1 MRKINHCSSI
11 IRKFTR
17 KLLPC
22 LLISLFLLFNFLF
35 LPLAPAAANQDVVFK
50 DANFKAAVLQMLR
63 NQDIL
68 TELDTEISKE
78 RADKLTKLTLENA
91 EISSLEDI
99 VNFPSLRI
107 LQIKASRIS
116 DLSPLQKLNFLRSLN
131 IQKSQISNL
140 QPLQTVDTLTYLN
153 LSHNQISDLMPLA
166 QLTNLTELYLADNKI
181 TDITALAN
189 LAELTELDLAG
200 NNLSDLT
207 PLAAITANLGS
218 LILNNNNWTYKA
230 EKREIDLPFKVKNG
244 DTIKLSIAAADKDKV
259 EITGTK
265 IKLLNLQGKTSLEL
279 QYTSTIGGR
288 ENYRKKQE
296 FTYQGTITL
305 DVTAIKTARKYAAD
319 PQMPFGQTRSEFD
332 EYGNEIVYKG
342 TASVSSE
349 ITVPHVTLPDKENF
363 IVKKGRDGKKQ
374 RVKTYTVNPLNGDI
388 TETISEKEIVS
399 AVDDTYEKKEMA
411 TPDTQANPQPNNPQ
425 PGAPQPD
432 QSDSPATSPN
442 NPSATP
448 DTQANPQPNNPQP
461 GVPQPDQSDSPA
473 TQPNNPPAAP
483 DTQANPQPNRQPNPQ
498 PNQQPN
504 PQSNP
509 QPNKQQ
515 AGTQKTNQS
524 TSPAVADQA
533 NLDVPKKSEQQIS
546 SPAAA
551 SWQPKSELPANPV
564 GKSGEK
570 RQTRTAAGLT
580 ILISVLG
587 ILIAAGKL
595 PIVRRKC

>member
-50 DANFKAAVLQMLR
+50 DANFKDAVLQMLR
-63 NQDIL
+63 NQNIL

-78 RADKLTKLTLENA
+78 RAANLTKLTLENVNIA
-91 EISSLEDI
+91 SLEDI
-99 VNFPSLRI
+99 GNFPNLRI
-107 LQIKASRIS
+107 LQIKESRIS

-131 IQKSQISNL
+131 IQNSQISNL

-153 LSHNQISDLMPLA
+153 LSHNQISDLTPLA
-166 QLTNLTELYLADNKI
+166 QLTSLTELYLADNKI
-181 TDITALAN
+181 KDISALAN

-230 EKREIDLPFKVKNG
+230 EKREIDLPFKVKNS
-244 DTIKLSIAAADKDKV
+244 DQIKLSIAAAEAADKDKV

-265 IKLLNLQGKTSLEL
+265 IKLLNLQGKTSLKL
-279 QYTSTIGGR
+279 QYTSTIGGW

-305 DVTAIKTARKYAAD
+305 DVTAIKTVRKYAAD
-319 PQMPFGQTRSEFD
+319 PQMPFGQMRSEFD

-349 ITVPHVTLPDKENF
+349 ITVPHVSLPDKENF

-374 RVKTYTVNPLNGDI
+374 RIKTYTVNPLNGDI
-388 TETISEKEIVS
+388 TETVSEKEIVG
-399 AVDDTYEKKEMA
+399 AVDDTYEKKEM
-411 TPDTQANPQPNNPQ
+411 T
-425 PGAPQPD
+425 
-432 QSDSPATSPN
+432 
-442 NPSATP
+442 TP

-461 GVPQPDQSDSPA
+461 GVPQQDQSDSPA
-473 TQPNNPPAAP
+473 TQPNNPPAAPDKQLNNPPAAP
-483 DTQANPQPNRQPNPQ
+483 DTQANPQPNRQPNPQPNQQ

-533 NLDVPKKSEQQIS
+533 NLDVPKKSEQQIIS
-546 SPAAA
+546 SPSAA
-551 SWQPKSELPANPV
+551 SWQPKRKLPANPV

-570 RQTRTAAGLT
+570 QQTGTAADLT

>member
-63 NQDIL
+63 NQNIL
-68 TELDTEISKE
+68 TELDTEISRE

-91 EISSLEDI
+91 EIASLEDI

-116 DLSPLQKLNFLRSLN
+116 DLSPLQQLNFLRSLN
-131 IQKSQISNL
+131 IQNSQISNL
-140 QPLQTVDTLTYLN
+140 QPLKTVDSLTYLN
-153 LSHNQISDLMPLA
+153 LSHNQISDLTPLA
-166 QLTNLTELYLADNKI
+166 QLTSLTELYLSDNKI
-181 TDITALAN
+181 TDIAALAN
-189 LAELTELDLAG
+189 LEELTELNLAG

-230 EKREIDLPFKVKNG
+230 EKREIDLPFKVKNS
-244 DTIKLSIAAADKDKV
+244 DQIKLSIAAADKDKV

-388 TETISEKEIVS
+388 TETVSEKEIVS

-432 QSDSPATSPN
+432 QSDSSATQSN
-442 NPSATP
+442 NQPATP

-461 GVPQPDQSDSPA
+461 GAPQPDQSDSSATQSNNQPA
-473 TQPNNPPAAP
+473 TPPN
-483 DTQANPQPNRQPNPQ
+483 TQAKPQ

-504 PQSNP
+504 L

-524 TSPAVADQA
+524 TSPAAADQA
-533 NLDVPKKSEQQIS
+533 NLDVPKKSEQQIIS
-546 SPAAA
+546 SPSAS
-551 SWQPKSELPANPV
+551 SWQPKRKLPANPV

-570 RQTRTAAGLT
+570 QQSRTAAGLI

-587 ILIAAGKL
+587 ILIATGKL

>member
-230 EKREIDLPFKVKNG
+230 EKREIDLPFKVKNS
-244 DTIKLSIAAADKDKV
+244 DQIKLSIAAAEAADKDKV

-265 IKLLNLQGKTSLEL
+265 IKLLNLQGKTSLKL
-279 QYTSTIGGR
+279 QYTSTIGGW
-288 ENYRKKQE
+288 ENYRKKPG

-305 DVTAIKTARKYAAD
+305 DVTAIKTVRKYAAD

-374 RVKTYTVNPLNGDI
+374 RVKTYTVDPLNGDI
-388 TETISEKEIVS
+388 TETVSEKEIVS
-399 AVDDTYEKKEMA
+399 AVDDTYEKKEM
-411 TPDTQANPQPNNPQ
+411 T
-425 PGAPQPD
+425 
-432 QSDSPATSPN
+432 
-442 NPSATP
+442 TP

-483 DTQANPQPNRQPNPQ
+483 DKQLNNPPAAPDTQANPQPNR
-498 PNQQPN
+498 QPN

-551 SWQPKSELPANPV
+551 SWQPKAELPANPV

>member
-1 MRKINHCSSI
+1 MTS
-11 IRKFTR
+11 
-17 KLLPC
+17 
-22 LLISLFLLFNFLF
+22 
-35 LPLAPAAANQDVVFK
+35 
-50 DANFKAAVLQMLR
+50 
-63 NQDIL
+63 
-68 TELDTEISKE
+68 
-78 RADKLTKLTLENA
+78 
-91 EISSLEDI
+91 
-99 VNFPSLRI
+99 
-107 LQIKASRIS
+107 
-116 DLSPLQKLNFLRSLN
+116 
-131 IQKSQISNL
+131 
-140 QPLQTVDTLTYLN
+140 
-153 LSHNQISDLMPLA
+153 
-166 QLTNLTELYLADNKI
+166 LTELYLADNKI
-181 TDITALAN
+181 TDIAALAN

-244 DTIKLSIAAADKDKV
+244 DQIKLSIAAADAADKDKV

-265 IKLLNLQGKTSLEL
+265 IKLLNLQGKTSLKL

-319 PQMPFGQTRSEFD
+319 PQMPFGQMRSEFD

-374 RVKTYTVNPLNGDI
+374 RIKTYTVNPLNEDI
-388 TETISEKEIVS
+388 TETVSEKEIVS

-432 QSDSPATSPN
+432 QSDSSATQSNNQPATPPN
-442 NPSATP
+442 
-448 DTQANPQPNNPQP
+448 TQANPQPNQ
-461 GVPQPDQSDSPA
+461 
-473 TQPNNPPAAP
+473 
-483 DTQANPQPNRQPNPQ
+483 QPNPQ

-504 PQSNP
+504 LQPNPQPNLQP
-509 QPNKQQ
+509 NLQPNKQQ

-524 TSPAVADQA
+524 TSPAAADQA
-533 NLDVPKKSEQQIS
+533 NLDVPKKSEQQIIS
-546 SPAAA
+546 SPSAS
-551 SWQPKSELPANPV
+551 SWQPKRKLPANPV

-570 RQTRTAAGLT
+570 QQSRTAAGLI

-587 ILIAAGKL
+587 ILIATGKL

>member
-68 TELDTEISKE
+68 TELDTEISRE
-78 RADKLTKLTLENA
+78 RVAKLTKLTLENA
-91 EISSLEDI
+91 EIASLEDI
-99 VNFPSLRI
+99 VNFPSLRM
-107 LQIKASRIS
+107 LQIKESRIS
-116 DLSPLQKLNFLRSLN
+116 DLSPLQQLNFLRSLN

-140 QPLQTVDTLTYLN
+140 QPLQAIDSLTYLN
-153 LSHNQISDLMPLA
+153 LSGNQISDLMPLA

-374 RVKTYTVNPLNGDI
+374 RIKTYTVNPLNGDI
-388 TETISEKEIVS
+388 TETVSEKEIVS

-432 QSDSPATSPN
+432 QSDSSATQSNNQPATPPN
-442 NPSATP
+442 
-448 DTQANPQPNNPQP
+448 TQAK
-461 GVPQPDQSDSPA
+461 
-473 TQPNNPPAAP
+473 
-483 DTQANPQPNRQPNPQ
+483 PQ

-504 PQSNP
+504 LQPNQQPNQQP
-509 QPNKQQ
+509 NLQPNKQQ

-524 TSPAVADQA
+524 TSPAAADQA
-533 NLDVPKKSEQQIS
+533 NLDVPKKSEQQIIS
-546 SPAAA
+546 SPSAS
-551 SWQPKSELPANPV
+551 SWQPKRKLPANPV

-570 RQTRTAAGLT
+570 QQSRTAAGLI

-587 ILIAAGKL
+587 ILIATGKL

>member
-50 DANFKAAVLQMLR
+50 DTNFKDAVLQMLR
-63 NQDIL
+63 NQNIL

-78 RADKLTKLTLENA
+78 RAANLTKLTLENVNIA
-91 EISSLEDI
+91 SLEDI
-99 VNFPSLRI
+99 GNFPNLRI
-107 LQIKASRIS
+107 LQIKESRIS

-131 IQKSQISNL
+131 IQNSQISNL

-153 LSHNQISDLMPLA
+153 LSHNQISDLTPLA
-166 QLTNLTELYLADNKI
+166 QLTSLTELYLSDNKI
-181 TDITALAN
+181 TDIAALAN

-244 DTIKLSIAAADKDKV
+244 DQIKLSIAAADKDKV

-279 QYTSTIGGR
+279 QYTSAIGGR
-288 ENYRKKQE
+288 ENYRKKKE
-296 FTYQGTITL
+296 FAYQGTITL

-349 ITVPHVTLPDKENF
+349 ITVPHVSLPDKENF

-374 RVKTYTVNPLNGDI
+374 RIKTYTVNPLNGDI
-388 TETISEKEIVS
+388 TETVSEKEIVG
-399 AVDDTYEKKEMA
+399 AVDDTYEKKEMT

-432 QSDSPATSPN
+432 QSDSSATQSNNQPATPPN
-442 NPSATP
+442 
-448 DTQANPQPNNPQP
+448 TQAKP
-461 GVPQPDQSDSPA
+461 
-473 TQPNNPPAAP
+473 
-483 DTQANPQPNRQPNPQ
+483 QPNPQ
-498 PNQQPN
+498 PNLQPN
-504 PQSNP
+504 L

-524 TSPAVADQA
+524 TSPAAADQA
-533 NLDVPKKSEQQIS
+533 NLDVPKKSEQQIIS
-546 SPAAA
+546 SPSAS
-551 SWQPKSELPANPV
+551 SWQPKRKLPANPV

-570 RQTRTAAGLT
+570 QQTRTAAGLT
-580 ILISVLG
+580 IIISVLG

>member
-63 NQDIL
+63 NQNIL
-68 TELDTEISKE
+68 TELDTEISRE

-91 EISSLEDI
+91 EIASLEDI

-107 LQIKASRIS
+107 LQIKESRIS

-140 QPLQTVDTLTYLN
+140 QPLKTVDSLTYLN
-153 LSHNQISDLMPLA
+153 LSHNQISDLTPLA
-166 QLTNLTELYLADNKI
+166 QLTSLTELYLSDNKI
-181 TDITALAN
+181 TDIAALAN
-189 LAELTELDLAG
+189 LEELTELNLAG

-244 DTIKLSIAAADKDKV
+244 DQIKLSIAAAEAADKDKV

-265 IKLLNLQGKTSLEL
+265 IKLLNLQGKTSLKL
-279 QYTSTIGGR
+279 QYTSTIGGW

-305 DVTAIKTARKYAAD
+305 DVTAIKTVRKYAAD
-319 PQMPFGQTRSEFD
+319 PQMPFGQMRSEFD

-349 ITVPHVTLPDKENF
+349 ITVPHVSLPDKENF

-374 RVKTYTVNPLNGDI
+374 RIKTYTVNPLNGDI
-388 TETISEKEIVS
+388 TETVSEKEIVG
-399 AVDDTYEKKEMA
+399 AVDDTYEKK
-411 TPDTQANPQPNNPQ
+411 
-425 PGAPQPD
+425 
-432 QSDSPATSPN
+432 
-442 NPSATP
+442 
-448 DTQANPQPNNPQP
+448 
-461 GVPQPDQSDSPA
+461 
-473 TQPNNPPAAP
+473 
-483 DTQANPQPNRQPNPQ
+483 
-498 PNQQPN
+498 
-504 PQSNP
+504 
-509 QPNKQQ
+509 
-515 AGTQKTNQS
+515 
-524 TSPAVADQA
+524 
-533 NLDVPKKSEQQIS
+533 
-546 SPAAA
+546 
-551 SWQPKSELPANPV
+551 
-564 GKSGEK
+564 
-570 RQTRTAAGLT
+570 
-580 ILISVLG
+580 
-587 ILIAAGKL
+587 
-595 PIVRRKC
+595 

>member
-63 NQDIL
+63 NQNIL
-68 TELDTEISKE
+68 TELDTEISRE

-91 EISSLEDI
+91 EIASLEDI

-116 DLSPLQKLNFLRSLN
+116 DLSPLQQLNFLRSLN
-131 IQKSQISNL
+131 IQNSRISNL
-140 QPLQTVDTLTYLN
+140 QPLKTVDSLTYLN
-153 LSHNQISDLMPLA
+153 LSHNQISDLTPLA
-166 QLTNLTELYLADNKI
+166 QLTSLTELYLSDNKI
-181 TDITALAN
+181 TDIAALAN
-189 LAELTELDLAG
+189 LEELTELNLAG

-230 EKREIDLPFKVKNG
+230 EKREIDLPFKVKNS
-244 DTIKLSIAAADKDKV
+244 DQIKLSIAAADKDKV

-349 ITVPHVTLPDKENF
+349 ITVPHVSLPDKENF

-374 RVKTYTVNPLNGDI
+374 RIKTYTVNPLNGDI
-388 TETISEKEIVS
+388 TETVSEKEIVS

-432 QSDSPATSPN
+432 QSDSSATQSNNQPATPN
-442 NPSATP
+442 
-448 DTQANPQPNNPQP
+448 TQA
-461 GVPQPDQSDSPA
+461 
-473 TQPNNPPAAP
+473 
-483 DTQANPQPNRQPNPQ
+483 NPQ

-504 PQSNP
+504 PQPNLQP
-509 QPNKQQ
+509 NLQPNKQQ

-524 TSPAVADQA
+524 TSPAAADQA
-533 NLDVPKKSEQQIS
+533 NLDVPKKSEQQIIS
-546 SPAAA
+546 SPSAS
-551 SWQPKSELPANPV
+551 SWQPKRKLPANPV

-580 ILISVLG
+580 IIISVLG

>member
-50 DANFKAAVLQMLR
+50 DANFKDAVLQMLR
-63 NQDIL
+63 NQNIL

-78 RADKLTKLTLENA
+78 RAANLTKLTLENVNIA
-91 EISSLEDI
+91 SLEDI
-99 VNFPSLRI
+99 GNFPNLRI
-107 LQIKASRIS
+107 LQIKESRIS

-131 IQKSQISNL
+131 IQNSQISNL

-153 LSHNQISDLMPLA
+153 LSHNQISDLTPLA
-166 QLTNLTELYLADNKI
+166 QLTSLTELYLADNKI
-181 TDITALAN
+181 KDISALAN

-244 DTIKLSIAAADKDKV
+244 DQIKLSIAAAEAADKDKV

-265 IKLLNLQGKTSLEL
+265 IKLLNLQGKTSLKL
-279 QYTSTIGGR
+279 QYTSTIGGW

-305 DVTAIKTARKYAAD
+305 DVTAIKTVRKYAAD
-319 PQMPFGQTRSEFD
+319 PQMPFGQMRSEFD

-349 ITVPHVTLPDKENF
+349 ITVPHVSLPDKENF

-374 RVKTYTVNPLNGDI
+374 RIKTYTVNPLNGDI
-388 TETISEKEIVS
+388 TETVSEKEIVG
-399 AVDDTYEKKEMA
+399 AVDDTYEKKEM
-411 TPDTQANPQPNNPQ
+411 T
-425 PGAPQPD
+425 
-432 QSDSPATSPN
+432 
-442 NPSATP
+442 TP

-461 GVPQPDQSDSPA
+461 GVPQQDQSDSPA
-473 TQPNNPPAAP
+473 TQPNNPPAAPDKQLNNPPAAP
-483 DTQANPQPNRQPNPQ
+483 DTQANPQPNRQPNPQPNQQ

-533 NLDVPKKSEQQIS
+533 NLDVPKKSEQQIIS
-546 SPAAA
+546 SPSAA
-551 SWQPKSELPANPV
+551 SWQPKRKLPANPV

-570 RQTRTAAGLT
+570 QQTGTAADLT

>member
-50 DANFKAAVLQMLR
+50 DANFKDAVLQMLR
-63 NQDIL
+63 NQNIL

-78 RADKLTKLTLENA
+78 RAAKLTKLTLENA
-91 EISSLEDI
+91 EIASLEDI

-131 IQKSQISNL
+131 IQNSQISNL

-153 LSHNQISDLMPLA
+153 LSHNQISDLTPLA
-166 QLTNLTELYLADNKI
+166 QLTSLTELYLADNKI
-181 TDITALAN
+181 KDISALAN

-244 DTIKLSIAAADKDKV
+244 DQIKLSIAAADAADKDKV

-265 IKLLNLQGKTSLEL
+265 IKLLNLQGKTSLKL

-374 RVKTYTVNPLNGDI
+374 RIKTYTVNPLNGDI
-388 TETISEKEIVS
+388 TETVSEKEIVS

-432 QSDSPATSPN
+432 QSDSSATQSNNQPATPPN
-442 NPSATP
+442 
-448 DTQANPQPNNPQP
+448 TQANPQPNQ
-461 GVPQPDQSDSPA
+461 
-473 TQPNNPPAAP
+473 
-483 DTQANPQPNRQPNPQ
+483 QPNPQ

-504 PQSNP
+504 LQPNPQPNLQP
-509 QPNKQQ
+509 NLQPNKQQ

-524 TSPAVADQA
+524 TSPAAADQA
-533 NLDVPKKSEQQIS
+533 NLDVPKKSEQQIIS
-546 SPAAA
+546 SPSAS
-551 SWQPKSELPANPV
+551 SWQPKRKLPANPV

-580 ILISVLG
+580 IIISVLG

>member
-78 RADKLTKLTLENA
+78 RAANLTKLTLENVNIA
-91 EISSLEDI
+91 SLEDI

-107 LQIKASRIS
+107 LQIKESRIS

-140 QPLQTVDTLTYLN
+140 QPLKTVDSLTYLN
-153 LSHNQISDLMPLA
+153 LSHNQISDLTPLA
-166 QLTNLTELYLADNKI
+166 QLTSLTELYLADNKI
-181 TDITALAN
+181 TDIAALAN
-189 LAELTELDLAG
+189 LEELTELNLAG

-244 DTIKLSIAAADKDKV
+244 DQIKLSIAAAEAADKDKV

-265 IKLLNLQGKTSLEL
+265 IKLLNLQGKTSLKL
-279 QYTSTIGGR
+279 QYTSTIGGW

-305 DVTAIKTARKYAAD
+305 DVTAIKTVRKYAAD
-319 PQMPFGQTRSEFD
+319 PQMPFGQMRSEFD

-374 RVKTYTVNPLNGDI
+374 RIKTYTVNPLNGDI
-388 TETISEKEIVS
+388 TETVSEKEIVS

-432 QSDSPATSPN
+432 QSDSSATQSNNQPATP
-442 NPSATP
+442 P
-448 DTQANPQPNNPQP
+448 DTQAK
-461 GVPQPDQSDSPA
+461 
-473 TQPNNPPAAP
+473 
-483 DTQANPQPNRQPNPQ
+483 PQ

-504 PQSNP
+504 QQPNL

-515 AGTQKTNQS
+515 AGTQKTN
-524 TSPAVADQA
+524 
-533 NLDVPKKSEQQIS
+533 
-546 SPAAA
+546 
-551 SWQPKSELPANPV
+551 
-564 GKSGEK
+564 
-570 RQTRTAAGLT
+570 
-580 ILISVLG
+580 
-587 ILIAAGKL
+587 
-595 PIVRRKC
+595 

>member
-35 LPLAPAAANQDVVFK
+35 LPLAPAAANNDVVFK
-50 DANFKAAVLQMLR
+50 DANFKDAVLQMLR
-63 NQDIL
+63 NQNIL

-78 RADKLTKLTLENA
+78 RAANLTKLTLENVNIA
-91 EISSLEDI
+91 SLEDI
-99 VNFPSLRI
+99 GNFPNLRI
-107 LQIKASRIS
+107 LQIKESRIS

-131 IQKSQISNL
+131 IQNSQISNL

-153 LSHNQISDLMPLA
+153 LSHNQISDLTPLA
-166 QLTNLTELYLADNKI
+166 QLTSLTELYLADNKI
-181 TDITALAN
+181 KDISALAN

-230 EKREIDLPFKVKNG
+230 EKWEIDLPFKVKNG
-244 DTIKLSIAAADKDKV
+244 DQIKLSIAAADKDKV

-296 FTYQGTITL
+296 FAYQGTITL
-305 DVTAIKTARKYAAD
+305 DVTAIKTVRKYAAD

-388 TETISEKEIVS
+388 TETVSEKEIVS
-399 AVDDTYEKKEMA
+399 AVDDTYEKKEMT

-425 PGAPQPD
+425 PGV
-432 QSDSPATSPN
+432 
-442 NPSATP
+442 
-448 DTQANPQPNNPQP
+448 PQP

-483 DTQANPQPNRQPNPQ
+483 DTQANPQPNRQPNHQ

-570 RQTRTAAGLT
+570 QQSRTAAGLI

-587 ILIAAGKL
+587 ILIATGKL

>member
-17 KLLPC
+17 KLLSC

-63 NQDIL
+63 NQNIL
-68 TELDTEISKE
+68 TELDTEISRE

-91 EISSLEDI
+91 EIASLEDI

-116 DLSPLQKLNFLRSLN
+116 DLSPLQQLNFLRSLN
-131 IQKSQISNL
+131 IQNSRISNL
-140 QPLQTVDTLTYLN
+140 QPLKTVDSLTYLN
-153 LSHNQISDLMPLA
+153 LSHNQISDLTPLA
-166 QLTNLTELYLADNKI
+166 QLTSLTELYLADNKI
-181 TDITALAN
+181 TDIAALAN
-189 LAELTELDLAG
+189 LEELTELNLAG

-230 EKREIDLPFKVKNG
+230 EKREIDLPFKVKNS
-244 DTIKLSIAAADKDKV
+244 DQIKLSIAAADKDKV

-349 ITVPHVTLPDKENF
+349 ITVPHVSLPDKENF

-374 RVKTYTVNPLNGDI
+374 RIKTYTVNPLNGDI
-388 TETISEKEIVS
+388 TETVSEKEIVS

-432 QSDSPATSPN
+432 QSDSSATQSNNQPATPPN
-442 NPSATP
+442 
-448 DTQANPQPNNPQP
+448 TQAK
-461 GVPQPDQSDSPA
+461 S
-473 TQPNNPPAAP
+473 
-483 DTQANPQPNRQPNPQ
+483 Q

-504 PQSNP
+504 LQPNQQPNLQP
-509 QPNKQQ
+509 NQQPNQQPNLQPNKQQ

-524 TSPAVADQA
+524 TSPAAADQA
-533 NLDVPKKSEQQIS
+533 NLDVPKKSEQQIIS
-546 SPAAA
+546 SPSAS
-551 SWQPKSELPANPV
+551 SWQPKRKLPANPV

-570 RQTRTAAGLT
+570 QQSRTAAGLI

-587 ILIAAGKL
+587 ILIATGKL

>member
-116 DLSPLQKLNFLRSLN
+116 DLSPLQKLVFLRSLN
-131 IQKSQISNL
+131 IQNSQISNL

-153 LSHNQISDLMPLA
+153 LSHNQISDLTPLA
-166 QLTNLTELYLADNKI
+166 QLTSLTELYLADNKI
-181 TDITALAN
+181 KDISALAN

-230 EKREIDLPFKVKNG
+230 EKREIDLPFKVKNS
-244 DTIKLSIAAADKDKV
+244 DQIKLSIAAAEAADKDKV

-265 IKLLNLQGKTSLEL
+265 IKLLNLQGKTSLKL
-279 QYTSTIGGR
+279 QYTSTIGGW
-288 ENYRKKQE
+288 ENYRKKPG

-305 DVTAIKTARKYAAD
+305 DVTAIKTVRKYAAD

-374 RVKTYTVNPLNGDI
+374 RVKTYTVDPLNGDI
-388 TETISEKEIVS
+388 TETVSEKEIVS
-399 AVDDTYEKKEMA
+399 AVDDTYEKKEM
-411 TPDTQANPQPNNPQ
+411 T
-425 PGAPQPD
+425 
-432 QSDSPATSPN
+432 
-442 NPSATP
+442 TP

-483 DTQANPQPNRQPNPQ
+483 DKQLNNPPAAPDTQANPQPNR
-498 PNQQPN
+498 QPN

-551 SWQPKSELPANPV
+551 SWQPKAELPANPV

>member
-63 NQDIL
+63 NQNIL
-68 TELDTEISKE
+68 TELDTEISRE

-91 EISSLEDI
+91 EIASLEDI

-107 LQIKASRIS
+107 LQIKESRIS

-131 IQKSQISNL
+131 IQNSQISNL
-140 QPLQTVDTLTYLN
+140 QPLKTVDSLTYLN
-153 LSHNQISDLMPLA
+153 LSHNQISDLTPLA
-166 QLTNLTELYLADNKI
+166 QLTSLTELYLADNKI
-181 TDITALAN
+181 TDIAALAN
-189 LAELTELDLAG
+189 LEELTELNLAG

-244 DTIKLSIAAADKDKV
+244 DQIKLSIAAAEAADKDKV

-388 TETISEKEIVS
+388 TETVSEKEIVS

-432 QSDSPATSPN
+432 QSDSSATQSNNQPATP
-442 NPSATP
+442 P
-448 DTQANPQPNNPQP
+448 DTQANPQPNQ
-461 GVPQPDQSDSPA
+461 
-473 TQPNNPPAAP
+473 
-483 DTQANPQPNRQPNPQ
+483 Q

-504 PQSNP
+504 L

-524 TSPAVADQA
+524 TSPAAADQA
-533 NLDVPKKSEQQIS
+533 NLDVPKKSEQQIIS
-546 SPAAA
+546 SPSAS
-551 SWQPKSELPANPV
+551 SWQPKRKLPANPV

-570 RQTRTAAGLT
+570 QQSRTAAGLI

-587 ILIAAGKL
+587 ILIATGKL

>member
-78 RADKLTKLTLENA
+78 RAANLTKLTLENVNIA
-91 EISSLEDI
+91 SLEDI

-107 LQIKASRIS
+107 LQIKESRIS

-140 QPLQTVDTLTYLN
+140 QPLKTVDTLTYLN
-153 LSHNQISDLMPLA
+153 LSHNQISDLTPLA
-166 QLTNLTELYLADNKI
+166 QLTSLTELYLADNKI
-181 TDITALAN
+181 TDIAALAN
-189 LAELTELDLAG
+189 LEELTELNLAG

-244 DTIKLSIAAADKDKV
+244 DQIKLSIAAADAADKDKV

-265 IKLLNLQGKTSLEL
+265 IKLLNLQGKTSLKL

-319 PQMPFGQTRSEFD
+319 PQMPFGQMRSEFD

-374 RVKTYTVNPLNGDI
+374 RIKTYTVNPLNGDI
-388 TETISEKEIVS
+388 TETVSEKEIVS

-432 QSDSPATSPN
+432 QSDSSATQSNNQPATPPN
-442 NPSATP
+442 
-448 DTQANPQPNNPQP
+448 TQAK
-461 GVPQPDQSDSPA
+461 
-473 TQPNNPPAAP
+473 
-483 DTQANPQPNRQPNPQ
+483 PQ

-504 PQSNP
+504 LQPNQQPNLQP
-509 QPNKQQ
+509 NQQPNQQPNLQPNKQQ

-524 TSPAVADQA
+524 TSPAAADQA
-533 NLDVPKKSEQQIS
+533 NLDVPKKSEQQIIS
-546 SPAAA
+546 SPSAS
-551 SWQPKSELPANPV
+551 SWQPKRKLPANPV

-570 RQTRTAAGLT
+570 QQSRTAAGLI

-587 ILIAAGKL
+587 ILIATGKL

>member
-78 RADKLTKLTLENA
+78 RAANLTKLTLENVNIA
-91 EISSLEDI
+91 SLEDI

-107 LQIKASRIS
+107 LQIKESRIS

-140 QPLQTVDTLTYLN
+140 QPLKTVDSLTYLN
-153 LSHNQISDLMPLA
+153 LSHNQISDLTPLA
-166 QLTNLTELYLADNKI
+166 QLTSLTELYLADNKI

-200 NNLSDLT
+200 NTLSDLT

-230 EKREIDLPFKVKNG
+230 EKREIDLPFKVKNS
-244 DTIKLSIAAADKDKV
+244 DQIKLSIADADKDKV

-296 FTYQGTITL
+296 FAYQGTITL
-305 DVTAIKTARKYAAD
+305 DVTAIKTVRKYAAD

-349 ITVPHVTLPDKENF
+349 ITVPHVSLPDKENF

-388 TETISEKEIVS
+388 TETVSEKEIVS
-399 AVDDTYEKKEMA
+399 AVDDTYEKKEMT
-411 TPDTQANPQPNNPQ
+411 TPDTQAKPQPNNPQ

-432 QSDSPATSPN
+432 QSDSSATQSNNQPATPPN
-442 NPSATP
+442 
-448 DTQANPQPNNPQP
+448 TQA
-461 GVPQPDQSDSPA
+461 
-473 TQPNNPPAAP
+473 
-483 DTQANPQPNRQPNPQ
+483 NPQ

-504 PQSNP
+504 PQPNQ

-524 TSPAVADQA
+524 TSPAAADQA
-533 NLDVPKKSEQQIS
+533 NLDVPKKSEQQIIS
-546 SPAAA
+546 SPSAS
-551 SWQPKSELPANPV
+551 SWQPKRKLPANPV

-570 RQTRTAAGLT
+570 QQTGTAAGLT

-587 ILIAAGKL
+587 ILIATGKL

>member
-78 RADKLTKLTLENA
+78 RAANLTKLTLENVNIA
-91 EISSLEDI
+91 SLEDI

-107 LQIKASRIS
+107 LQIKESRIS

-140 QPLQTVDTLTYLN
+140 QPLKTVDSLTYLN
-153 LSHNQISDLMPLA
+153 LSHNQISDLTPLA
-166 QLTNLTELYLADNKI
+166 QLTSLTELYLSDNKI
-181 TDITALAN
+181 TDIAALAN
-189 LAELTELDLAG
+189 LEELTELNLAG

-244 DTIKLSIAAADKDKV
+244 DQIKLSIAAAEAADKDKV

-265 IKLLNLQGKTSLEL
+265 IKLLNLQGKTSLKL
-279 QYTSTIGGR
+279 QYTSTIGGW

-305 DVTAIKTARKYAAD
+305 DVTAIKTVRKYAAD

-388 TETISEKEIVS
+388 TETVSEKEIVS

-432 QSDSPATSPN
+432 QSDSSATQSNNQPATPPN
-442 NPSATP
+442 
-448 DTQANPQPNNPQP
+448 TQAK
-461 GVPQPDQSDSPA
+461 
-473 TQPNNPPAAP
+473 
-483 DTQANPQPNRQPNPQ
+483 PQ

-504 PQSNP
+504 L

-524 TSPAVADQA
+524 TSPAAADQA
-533 NLDVPKKSEQQIS
+533 NLDVPKKSEQQIIS
-546 SPAAA
+546 SPSAS
-551 SWQPKSELPANPV
+551 SWQPKRKLPANPV

-570 RQTRTAAGLT
+570 QQSRTAAGLI

-587 ILIAAGKL
+587 ILIATGKL

>member
-50 DANFKAAVLQMLR
+50 DANFKDAVLQMLR
-63 NQDIL
+63 NQNIL

-78 RADKLTKLTLENA
+78 RAANLTKLTLENVNIA
-91 EISSLEDI
+91 SLEDI
-99 VNFPSLRI
+99 GNFPNLRI
-107 LQIKASRIS
+107 LQIKESRIS

-131 IQKSQISNL
+131 IQNSQISNL

-153 LSHNQISDLMPLA
+153 LSHNQISDLTPLA
-166 QLTNLTELYLADNKI
+166 QLTSLTELYLADNKI
-181 TDITALAN
+181 KDISALAN

-230 EKREIDLPFKVKNG
+230 EKREIDLPFKVKNS
-244 DTIKLSIAAADKDKV
+244 DQIKLSIAAADKDKV

-388 TETISEKEIVS
+388 TETVSEKEIVS

-432 QSDSPATSPN
+432 QSDSSATQSNNQPATPPN
-442 NPSATP
+442 
-448 DTQANPQPNNPQP
+448 TQAK
-461 GVPQPDQSDSPA
+461 
-473 TQPNNPPAAP
+473 
-483 DTQANPQPNRQPNPQ
+483 PQ

-504 PQSNP
+504 LQPNQQPNLQP
-509 QPNKQQ
+509 NQQPNQQPNLQPNKQQ

-524 TSPAVADQA
+524 TSPAAADQA
-533 NLDVPKKSEQQIS
+533 NLDVPKKSEQQIIS
-546 SPAAA
+546 SPSAS
-551 SWQPKSELPANPV
+551 SWQPKRKLPANPV

-570 RQTRTAAGLT
+570 QQSRTAAGLI

-587 ILIAAGKL
+587 ILIATGKL

>member
-50 DANFKAAVLQMLR
+50 DANFKDAVLQMLR
-63 NQDIL
+63 NQNIL

-78 RADKLTKLTLENA
+78 RAANLTKLTLENVNIA
-91 EISSLEDI
+91 SLEDI
-99 VNFPSLRI
+99 GNFPNLRI
-107 LQIKASRIS
+107 LQIKESRIS

-131 IQKSQISNL
+131 IQNSQISNL

-153 LSHNQISDLMPLA
+153 LSHNQISDLTPLA
-166 QLTNLTELYLADNKI
+166 QLTSLTELYLADNKI
-181 TDITALAN
+181 KDISALAN

-230 EKREIDLPFKVKNG
+230 EKREIDLPFKVKNS
-244 DTIKLSIAAADKDKV
+244 DQIKLSIAAADKDKV

-305 DVTAIKTARKYAAD
+305 DVTAIKTVRKYAAD

-388 TETISEKEIVS
+388 TETVSEKEIVS

-432 QSDSPATSPN
+432 QSDSSATQSNNQPATPPN
-442 NPSATP
+442 
-448 DTQANPQPNNPQP
+448 TQAK
-461 GVPQPDQSDSPA
+461 
-473 TQPNNPPAAP
+473 
-483 DTQANPQPNRQPNPQ
+483 PQ

-504 PQSNP
+504 LQPNQQPNL

-524 TSPAVADQA
+524 TSPAAADQA
-533 NLDVPKKSEQQIS
+533 NLDVPKKSEQQIIS
-546 SPAAA
+546 SPSAS
-551 SWQPKSELPANPV
+551 SWQPKRKLPANPV

-570 RQTRTAAGLT
+570 QQSRTAAGLI

-587 ILIAAGKL
+587 ILIATGKL

>member
-68 TELDTEISKE
+68 TELDTEISRE

-91 EISSLEDI
+91 GIASLEDI

-107 LQIKASRIS
+107 LQIKASHIS
-116 DLSPLQKLNFLRSLN
+116 DLSPLQQLNFLRSLN

-140 QPLQTVDTLTYLN
+140 QPLQAIDSLTYLN
-153 LSHNQISDLMPLA
+153 LSGNQISDLMPLA

-200 NNLSDLT
+200 NTLSDLT

-230 EKREIDLPFKVKNG
+230 EKREIDLPFKVKNS
-244 DTIKLSIAAADKDKV
+244 DQIKLSIADAEAADKDKV

-265 IKLLNLQGKTSLEL
+265 IKLLNLQGKTSLKL
-279 QYTSTIGGR
+279 QYTSTIGGW
-288 ENYRKKQE
+288 ENYRKKPG

-305 DVTAIKTARKYAAD
+305 DVTAIKTVRKYAAD

-374 RVKTYTVNPLNGDI
+374 RVKTYTVDPLNGDI
-388 TETISEKEIVS
+388 TETVSEKEIVS
-399 AVDDTYEKKEMA
+399 AVDDTYEKKEM
-411 TPDTQANPQPNNPQ
+411 T
-425 PGAPQPD
+425 
-432 QSDSPATSPN
+432 
-442 NPSATP
+442 TP

-483 DTQANPQPNRQPNPQ
+483 DKQLNNPPAAPDTQANPQPNR
-498 PNQQPN
+498 QPN

-551 SWQPKSELPANPV
+551 SWQPKAELPANPV

>member
-35 LPLAPAAANQDVVFK
+35 LPLAPAAANNDVVFK
-50 DANFKAAVLQMLR
+50 DANFKDAVLQMLR
-63 NQDIL
+63 NQNIL
-68 TELDTEISKE
+68 TELDTEISRE
-78 RADKLTKLTLENA
+78 RVAKLTKLTLENA
-91 EISSLEDI
+91 GIASLEDI

-107 LQIKASRIS
+107 LQIKESRIS
-116 DLSPLQKLNFLRSLN
+116 DLSPLQQLNFLRSLN

-140 QPLQTVDTLTYLN
+140 QPLQAIDSLTYLN
-153 LSHNQISDLMPLA
+153 LSGNQISDLTPLA
-166 QLTNLTELYLADNKI
+166 QLTSLTELYLADNKI
-181 TDITALAN
+181 TDIAALAN

-244 DTIKLSIAAADKDKV
+244 DQIKLSIAAADAADKDKV

-265 IKLLNLQGKTSLEL
+265 IKLLNLQGKTSLKL

-319 PQMPFGQTRSEFD
+319 PQMPFGQMRSEFD

-374 RVKTYTVNPLNGDI
+374 RIKTYTVNPLNGDI
-388 TETISEKEIVS
+388 TETVSEKEIVS

-432 QSDSPATSPN
+432 QSDSSATQSNNQPATPN
-442 NPSATP
+442 
-448 DTQANPQPNNPQP
+448 TQA
-461 GVPQPDQSDSPA
+461 
-473 TQPNNPPAAP
+473 
-483 DTQANPQPNRQPNPQ
+483 NPQ

-504 PQSNP
+504 PQPNLQP
-509 QPNKQQ
+509 NLQPNKQQ

-524 TSPAVADQA
+524 TSPAAADQA
-533 NLDVPKKSEQQIS
+533 NLDVPKKSEQQIIS
-546 SPAAA
+546 SPSAS
-551 SWQPKSELPANPV
+551 SWQPKRKLPANPV

-580 ILISVLG
+580 IIISVLG

>member
-78 RADKLTKLTLENA
+78 RAANLTKLTLENVNIA
-91 EISSLEDI
+91 SLEDI

-107 LQIKASRIS
+107 LQIKESRIS

-140 QPLQTVDTLTYLN
+140 QPLKTVDSLTYLN
-153 LSHNQISDLMPLA
+153 LSHNQISDLTPLA
-166 QLTNLTELYLADNKI
+166 QLTSLTELYLSDNKI
-181 TDITALAN
+181 TDIAALAN
-189 LAELTELDLAG
+189 LEELTELNLAG

-244 DTIKLSIAAADKDKV
+244 DQIKLSIAAAEAADKDKV

-265 IKLLNLQGKTSLEL
+265 IKLLNLQGKTSLKL
-279 QYTSTIGGR
+279 QYTSTIGGW

-305 DVTAIKTARKYAAD
+305 DVTAIKTVRKYAAD
-319 PQMPFGQTRSEFD
+319 PQMPFGQMRSEFD

-349 ITVPHVTLPDKENF
+349 ITVPHVSLPDKENF

-374 RVKTYTVNPLNGDI
+374 RIKTYTVNPLNGDI
-388 TETISEKEIVS
+388 TETVSEKEIVG
-399 AVDDTYEKKEMA
+399 AVDDTYEKKEMT

-425 PGAPQPD
+425 PGAPQPN
-432 QSDSPATSPN
+432 QSDSSATQSNNQPATP
-442 NPSATP
+442 P
-448 DTQANPQPNNPQP
+448 DTQAK
-461 GVPQPDQSDSPA
+461 
-473 TQPNNPPAAP
+473 
-483 DTQANPQPNRQPNPQ
+483 PQ

-504 PQSNP
+504 LQPNL

-524 TSPAVADQA
+524 TSPAAADQA
-533 NLDVPKKSEQQIS
+533 NLDVPKKSEQQIIS
-546 SPAAA
+546 SPSAS
-551 SWQPKSELPANPV
+551 SWQPKRKLPANPV

-570 RQTRTAAGLT
+570 QQTDTAAGLI

-587 ILIAAGKL
+587 ILIATGKL

>member
-63 NQDIL
+63 NQNIL
-68 TELDTEISKE
+68 TELDTEISRE

-91 EISSLEDI
+91 EIASLEDI

-116 DLSPLQKLNFLRSLN
+116 DLSPLQQLNFLRSLN
-131 IQKSQISNL
+131 IQNSRISNL
-140 QPLQTVDTLTYLN
+140 QPLKTVDSLTYLN
-153 LSHNQISDLMPLA
+153 LSHNQISDLTPLA
-166 QLTNLTELYLADNKI
+166 QLTSLTELYLSDNKI
-181 TDITALAN
+181 TDIAALAN
-189 LAELTELDLAG
+189 LEELTELNLAG

-230 EKREIDLPFKVKNG
+230 EKREIDLPFKVKNS
-244 DTIKLSIAAADKDKV
+244 DQIKLSIAAADKDKV

-349 ITVPHVTLPDKENF
+349 ITVPHVSLPDKENF

-374 RVKTYTVNPLNGDI
+374 RIKTYTVNPLNGDI
-388 TETISEKEIVS
+388 TETVSEKEIVS

-432 QSDSPATSPN
+432 QSDSSATQSNNQPATPN
-442 NPSATP
+442 
-448 DTQANPQPNNPQP
+448 TQA
-461 GVPQPDQSDSPA
+461 
-473 TQPNNPPAAP
+473 
-483 DTQANPQPNRQPNPQ
+483 NPQ

-504 PQSNP
+504 QQPNLQPNL

-524 TSPAVADQA
+524 TSPAAADQA
-533 NLDVPKKSEQQIS
+533 NLDVPKKSEQQIIS
-546 SPAAA
+546 SPSAS
-551 SWQPKSELPANPV
+551 SWQPKRKLPANPV

-570 RQTRTAAGLT
+570 QQTGTAAGLI

-587 ILIAAGKL
+587 ILIATGKL

>member
-78 RADKLTKLTLENA
+78 RAANLTKLTLENVNIA
-91 EISSLEDI
+91 SLEDI

-107 LQIKASRIS
+107 LQIKESRIS

-140 QPLQTVDTLTYLN
+140 QPLKTVDSLTYLN
-153 LSHNQISDLMPLA
+153 LSHNQISDLTPLA
-166 QLTNLTELYLADNKI
+166 QLTSLTELYLADNKI
-181 TDITALAN
+181 TDIAALAN
-189 LAELTELDLAG
+189 LEELTELNLAG

-244 DTIKLSIAAADKDKV
+244 DQIKLSIAAAEAADKDKV

-265 IKLLNLQGKTSLEL
+265 IKLLNLQGKTSLKL
-279 QYTSTIGGR
+279 QYTSTIGGW

-305 DVTAIKTARKYAAD
+305 DVTAIKTVRKYAAD
-319 PQMPFGQTRSEFD
+319 PQMPFGQTRNEFD

-374 RVKTYTVNPLNGDI
+374 RIKTYTVNPLNGDI
-388 TETISEKEIVS
+388 TETVSEKEIVS

-432 QSDSPATSPN
+432 QSDSSATQSNNQPATP
-442 NPSATP
+442 P
-448 DTQANPQPNNPQP
+448 DTQAK
-461 GVPQPDQSDSPA
+461 
-473 TQPNNPPAAP
+473 
-483 DTQANPQPNRQPNPQ
+483 PQ

-504 PQSNP
+504 QQPNL

-524 TSPAVADQA
+524 TSPAAADQA
-533 NLDVPKKSEQQIS
+533 NLDVPKKSEQQIIS
-546 SPAAA
+546 SPSAS
-551 SWQPKSELPANPV
+551 SWQPKRKLPANPV

-570 RQTRTAAGLT
+570 QQSRTAAGLI

-587 ILIAAGKL
+587 ILIATGKL

>member
-78 RADKLTKLTLENA
+78 RAANLTKLTLENVNIA
-91 EISSLEDI
+91 SLEDI

-107 LQIKASRIS
+107 LQIKESRIS

-140 QPLQTVDTLTYLN
+140 QPLKTVDSLTYLN
-153 LSHNQISDLMPLA
+153 LSHNQISDLTPLA
-166 QLTNLTELYLADNKI
+166 QLTSLTELYLADNKI
-181 TDITALAN
+181 TDIAALAN
-189 LAELTELDLAG
+189 LEELTELNLAG

-244 DTIKLSIAAADKDKV
+244 DQIKLSIAAAEAADKDKV

-265 IKLLNLQGKTSLEL
+265 IKLLNLQGKTSLKL
-279 QYTSTIGGR
+279 QYTSTIGGW

-305 DVTAIKTARKYAAD
+305 DVTAIKTVRKYAAD

-388 TETISEKEIVS
+388 TETVSEKEIVS

-432 QSDSPATSPN
+432 QSDSSATQSNNQPATPPN
-442 NPSATP
+442 
-448 DTQANPQPNNPQP
+448 TQAK
-461 GVPQPDQSDSPA
+461 
-473 TQPNNPPAAP
+473 
-483 DTQANPQPNRQPNPQ
+483 PQ

-504 PQSNP
+504 LQPNQQPNL

-524 TSPAVADQA
+524 TSPAAADQA
-533 NLDVPKKSEQQIS
+533 NLDVPKKSEQQIIS
-546 SPAAA
+546 SPSAS
-551 SWQPKSELPANPV
+551 SWQPKRKLPANPV

-570 RQTRTAAGLT
+570 QQSRTAAGLI

-587 ILIAAGKL
+587 ILIATGKL

>member
-35 LPLAPAAANQDVVFK
+35 LPLAPAAANNDVVFK
-50 DANFKAAVLQMLR
+50 DANFKDAVLQMLR
-63 NQDIL
+63 NQNIL
-68 TELDTEISKE
+68 TELDTEISRE
-78 RADKLTKLTLENA
+78 RVAKLTKLTLENA
-91 EISSLEDI
+91 GIASLEDI

-107 LQIKASRIS
+107 LQIKESRIS
-116 DLSPLQKLNFLRSLN
+116 DLSPLQQLNFLRSLN

-140 QPLQTVDTLTYLN
+140 QPLQAIDSLTYLN
-153 LSHNQISDLMPLA
+153 LSGNQISDLTPLA
-166 QLTNLTELYLADNKI
+166 QLTSLTELYLADNKI
-181 TDITALAN
+181 TDIAALAN

-244 DTIKLSIAAADKDKV
+244 DQIKLSIAAADAADKDKV

-265 IKLLNLQGKTSLEL
+265 IKLLNLQGKTSLKL

-319 PQMPFGQTRSEFD
+319 PQMPFGQMRSEFD

-374 RVKTYTVNPLNGDI
+374 RIKTYTVNPLNGDI
-388 TETISEKEIVS
+388 TETVSEKEIVS

-432 QSDSPATSPN
+432 QSDSSATQSNNQPATPPN
-442 NPSATP
+442 
-448 DTQANPQPNNPQP
+448 TQANPQPNQ
-461 GVPQPDQSDSPA
+461 
-473 TQPNNPPAAP
+473 
-483 DTQANPQPNRQPNPQ
+483 QPNPQ

-504 PQSNP
+504 LQPNPQPNLQP
-509 QPNKQQ
+509 NLQPNKQQ

-524 TSPAVADQA
+524 TSPAAADQA
-533 NLDVPKKSEQQIS
+533 NLDVPKKSEQQIIS
-546 SPAAA
+546 SPSAS
-551 SWQPKSELPANPV
+551 SWQPKRKLPANPV

-580 ILISVLG
+580 IIISVLG

>member
-50 DANFKAAVLQMLR
+50 DTNFKDAVLQMLR
-63 NQDIL
+63 NQNIL

-78 RADKLTKLTLENA
+78 RAANLTKLTLENVNIA
-91 EISSLEDI
+91 SLEDI
-99 VNFPSLRI
+99 GNFPNLRI
-107 LQIKASRIS
+107 LQIKESRIS

-131 IQKSQISNL
+131 IQNSQISNL

-153 LSHNQISDLMPLA
+153 LSHNQISDLTPLA
-166 QLTNLTELYLADNKI
+166 QLTSLTELYLSDNKI
-181 TDITALAN
+181 TDIAALAN

-244 DTIKLSIAAADKDKV
+244 DQIKLSIAAADKDKV

-279 QYTSTIGGR
+279 QYTSAIGGR
-288 ENYRKKQE
+288 ENYRKKKE
-296 FTYQGTITL
+296 FAYQGTITL
-305 DVTAIKTARKYAAD
+305 DVTAIKTVRKYAAD

-388 TETISEKEIVS
+388 TETVSEKEIVS
-399 AVDDTYEKKEMA
+399 AVDDTYEKKEM
-411 TPDTQANPQPNNPQ
+411 T
-425 PGAPQPD
+425 
-432 QSDSPATSPN
+432 
-442 NPSATP
+442 TP

-483 DTQANPQPNRQPNPQ
+483 DTQANPQPNRQPNHQ

-524 TSPAVADQA
+524 TSPAAADQA
-533 NLDVPKKSEQQIS
+533 NLDVPKKSEQQIIS
-546 SPAAA
+546 SPSAS
-551 SWQPKSELPANPV
+551 SWQPKRKLPANPV

-580 ILISVLG
+580 IIISVLG
-587 ILIAAGKL
+587 ILIATGKL

>member
-63 NQDIL
+63 NQNIL
-68 TELDTEISKE
+68 TELDTEISRE

-91 EISSLEDI
+91 EIASLEDI

-107 LQIKASRIS
+107 LQIKESRIS

-140 QPLQTVDTLTYLN
+140 QPLKTVDSLTYLN
-153 LSHNQISDLMPLA
+153 LSHNQISDLTPLA
-166 QLTNLTELYLADNKI
+166 QLTSLTELYLADNKI
-181 TDITALAN
+181 TDIAALAN
-189 LAELTELDLAG
+189 LEELTELNLAG

-244 DTIKLSIAAADKDKV
+244 DQIKLSIAAAEDADKDKV

-265 IKLLNLQGKTSLEL
+265 IKLLNLQGKTSLKL
-279 QYTSTIGGR
+279 QYTSTIGGW

-296 FTYQGTITL
+296 FAYQGTITL

-319 PQMPFGQTRSEFD
+319 PQMPLGQTRSEFD

-349 ITVPHVTLPDKENF
+349 ITVPHVSLPDKENF

-374 RVKTYTVNPLNGDI
+374 RIKTYTVNPLNGDI
-388 TETISEKEIVS
+388 TETVSEKEIVS
-399 AVDDTYEKKEMA
+399 AVDDTYEKKEM
-411 TPDTQANPQPNNPQ
+411 
-425 PGAPQPD
+425 
-432 QSDSPATSPN
+432 
-442 NPSATP
+442 ATP

-504 PQSNP
+504 PQPNQQP
-509 QPNKQQ
+509 NQQPNLQPNKQQ

-524 TSPAVADQA
+524 TSPAAADQA
-533 NLDVPKKSEQQIS
+533 NLDVPKKSEQQIIS
-546 SPAAA
+546 SPSAS
-551 SWQPKSELPANPV
+551 SWQPKRKLPANPV

-570 RQTRTAAGLT
+570 QQSRTAAGLI

-587 ILIAAGKL
+587 ILIATGKL